1 MHNAQQMA
9 CYSIWPG
16 NWIFVKESDF
26 CLFAKSMDKDTGKN
40 LRGKCSQKTLTKKDI
55 TDALKANSKIFIQKT
70 AEATGV
76 LIGYKIGNKNYKN
89 LQKLHQWLFYK

>member
-1 MHNAQQMA
+1 MA

-26 CLFAKSMDKDTGKN
+26 CLFAKNMGKDTGKN